1 MEPSV
6 PQPANTTDDD
16 ASKSSTFNA
25 TKFKELLKTLKERQ
39 DSRKPF

>member
-1 MEPSV
+1 MEPAV
-6 PQPANTTDDD
+6 PQPGNRTDDTP
-16 ASKSSTFNA
+16 KSSTFNV